1 MNAQRTAPA
10 DRRDDSEG
18 DGTLTSGEGPA
29 PFVAYR
35 LATAD
40 GQIIAELHPDEV
52 FTPASTLKLA
62 VLVAVA
68 RALDSGAL
76 RLEQEVPVVRSWPS
90 DYDGSPFDFSYDADE
105 IDQAWPA
112 EGTQIAV
119 GDILERMITVSS
131 NEATNMA
138 YDLVGKEAVAAVF
151 ADAGCTH
158 SALGRKYGDMLAAKH
173 FGRVS
178 YCSAGDLATLMGATV
193 RGDLLGAQWTQYAT
207 DLLSRQ
213 QDKVIGGVVP
223 AGTPWG
229 SKSGWVDGIRH
240 DVAYIGE
247 PGPRALVLGVCT
259 RDFPDWPSAV
269 AAIRALADGAL
280 KLVTR

>member
-1 MNAQRTAPA
+1 MSDPRTAGEKA
-10 DRRDDSEG
+10 AAGR

-35 LATAD
+35 LATAE
-40 GQIIAELHPDEV
+40 GAILAENHPDET
-52 FTPASTLKLA
+52 FIPASTLKLA
-62 VLVAVA
+62 ILVAVA
-68 RALDSGAL
+68 RALEGGAL
-76 RLEQEVPVVRSWPS
+76 SLDHEVPVVSSWPS
-90 DYDGSPFDFSYDADE
+90 DFDGTPFDFSYDADE
-105 IDQAWPA
+105 VDNAWPA
-112 EGTQIAV
+112 EGTPISV

-138 YDLVGKEAVAAVF
+138 YDLVGKESVAAVF

-158 SALGRKYGDMLAAKH
+158 SALGRKYGDMLAAQH

-178 YCSAGDLATLMGATV
+178 YCTAGDLATLMGATV
-193 RGDLLGAQWTQYAT
+193 RGDLIGAQWTRYVT

-213 QDKVIGGVVP
+213 QDQVIGGVVP

-269 AAIRALADGAL
+269 AAIRALADIAL
-280 KLVTR
+280 RLAAR

>member
-1 MNAQRTAPA
+1 MSAGADDPPA
-10 DRRDDSEG
+10 GGTPG

-35 LATAD
+35 LATAE
-40 GQIIAELHPDEV
+40 GEVLAERDPDEI

-68 RALDSGAL
+68 RALEDGAL
-76 RLEQEVPVVRSWPS
+76 RLDQEEPVVRSWPS
-90 DYDGSPFDFSYDADE
+90 DYDGTPFDFGYDPDE
-105 IDQAWPA
+105 VDPAWPA
-112 EGTQIAV
+112 AGSPISV
-119 GDILERMITVSS
+119 GEILERMITVSS

-138 YDLVGKEAVAAVF
+138 YDLVGKDAVAAVF

-158 SALGRKYGDMLAAKH
+158 SALGRKYGDMLAAQH

-178 YCSAGDLATLMGATV
+178 YCTAGDLATLMGATV
-193 RGDLLGAQWTQYAT
+193 RGDLLGVQWTRYVT
-207 DLLSRQ
+207 ELLARQ
-213 QDKVIGGVVP
+213 QDRVIGGVVP

-247 PGPRALVLGVCT
+247 PGPGALVLGVCT

-269 AAIRALADGAL
+269 AAIRALADVAL
-280 KLVTR
+280 RLTAR